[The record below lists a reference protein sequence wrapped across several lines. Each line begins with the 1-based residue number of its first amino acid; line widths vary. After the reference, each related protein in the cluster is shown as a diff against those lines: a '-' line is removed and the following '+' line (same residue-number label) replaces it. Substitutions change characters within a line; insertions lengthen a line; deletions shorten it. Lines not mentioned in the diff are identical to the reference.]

1 MEKYRPPQIKNL
13 VEHLEYEGI
22 LFSDNSYFTSA
33 GKYFKNITIPSGRGP
48 PLKNLDYNYRMKP
61 IIELPFTT
69 GPTNDY
75 IFNTDSLHSAK
86 MKVVLKTPIKGTHD
100 EMKKYEYSVT
110 PGELK
115 INEKLL
121 EGVKM
126 RNIFD
131 RPVVYL
137 VHFVIQNSSG
147 KTFPHTGI
155 CVVYRGEIYTIGY
168 GYSIFTE
175 GIPAYTYIQEE
186 DIETHGTYYSPD
198 LQIDDG
204 KLKSVILW
212 FGILTTDILDRLKE
226 EINSNVKHIRFVT
239 KPTPIEDE
247 AKKDTIQIDSKHT
260 ITFINIRT
268 YVDFA
273 DERDNFPNEWNCH
286 KWALYVLFG
295 GNDALIGKVTK
306 AETDEVDKK
315 YVNKRYMP
323 YYKYPFSP
331 IIMSYG
337 INPLNLY
344 RLYQAM
350 LEKNEVELKK
360 VLEDTDKGFK
370 IFWTIRIKKQDEA
383 IQDKAKQDEA
393 IQDKAKQDEAI
404 QDKAKQDEAKQD
416 EAIQEEEAKQKKS
429 KVRAHEKGGKQK
441 KKGKK
446 SQQTKRRKSKKTPIV
461 KRRKT
466 QKRMRR

>member
-1 MEKYRPPQIKNL
+1 MDEDLPPQKKNL
-13 VEHLEYEGI
+13 VEHLEYEGR
-22 LFSDNSYFTSA
+22 LFSNDSYFTSA

-48 PLKNLDYNYRMKP
+48 PLKHMDYKYRMKP
-61 IIELPFTT
+61 IIRLPFTT

-75 IFNTDSLHSAK
+75 IFNTDSLDPAK
-86 MKVVLKTPIKGTHD
+86 IKVVKKTPIKDTPD
-100 EMKKYEYSVT
+100 EMKKYEYSVD
-110 PGELK
+110 PVRKDELQ

-121 EGVKM
+121 EGLEEK
-126 RNIFD
+126 NIFD

-137 VHFVIQNSSG
+137 VHFVIRNSSG
-147 KTFPHTGI
+147 ETFPHTGI

-168 GYSIFTE
+168 GYSIRKEEISAF
-175 GIPAYTYIQEE
+175 IYTPEE
-186 DIETHGTYYSPD
+186 EIKKYGTYYSPD

-204 KLKSVILW
+204 NLRSVILW
-212 FGILTTDILDRLKE
+212 FGILTEDILNRLKE
-226 EINSNVKHIRFVT
+226 EINSNVTNIRFVT
-239 KPTPIEDE
+239 KPTKKEDE
-247 AKKDTIQIDSKHT
+247 AKKDTVQIDSNHT
-260 ITFINIRT
+260 ITFINRRN

-295 GNDALIGKVTK
+295 GNDALIEEVTK
-306 AETDEVDKK
+306 AETDEVDEK

-344 RLYQAM
+344 RLHQAM
-350 LEKNEVELKK
+350 LDENEVELKK

-383 IQDKAKQDEA
+383 IQ
-393 IQDKAKQDEAI
+393 
-404 QDKAKQDEAKQD
+404 
-416 EAIQEEEAKQKKS
+416 EEEAKQEEQAIREEQAKQEQS
-429 KVRAHEKGGKQK
+429 EVRAHNKGGKQK

-446 SQQTKRRKSKKTPIV
+446 SQQTKRRKSKKRPIV

-466 QKRMRR
+466 QKHMRR

>member
-1 MEKYRPPQIKNL
+1 MDEDLPPQKKNL
-13 VEHLEYEGI
+13 VEHLEYEGT
-22 LFSDNSYFTSA
+22 LFSDDSYFTSA

-48 PLKNLDYNYRMKP
+48 PLKHIDYNYRMKP
-61 IIELPFTT
+61 IIKLPFTT
-69 GPTNDY
+69 GHTNDY
-75 IFNTDSLHSAK
+75 IFNTDYLHSAN
-86 MKVVLKTPIKGTHD
+86 MKVVKRTLIKGTRD

-110 PGELK
+110 QGELQ
-115 INEKLL
+115 INENLL
-121 EGVKM
+121 HGLKEE
-126 RNIFD
+126 NIFD

-137 VHFVIQNSSG
+137 VHFEIRTSKG
-147 KTFPHTGI
+147 EKIPHTGI

-175 GIPAYTYIQEE
+175 GIPAYTYIPEE
-186 DIETHGTYYSPD
+186 DIKKHGTYYSPD

-204 KLKSVILW
+204 TLRSVILW
-212 FGILTTDILDRLKE
+212 FGILTEDILDRLKE
-226 EINSNVKHIRFVT
+226 EIDSYVTHIRFVT
-239 KPTPIEDE
+239 KPTQIEDE

-260 ITFINIRT
+260 ITFINRRR
-268 YVDFA
+268 YVKFA
-273 DERDNFPNEWNCH
+273 DEHDNFPNECNCH

-295 GNDALIGKVTK
+295 GNDALIGEVTD
-306 AETDEVDKK
+306 AETDEVDEK
-315 YVNKRYMP
+315 YVNKKNMP

-331 IIMSYG
+331 FIMSYG

-350 LEKNEVELKK
+350 LEQNEVELKK

-383 IQDKAKQDEA
+383 IQ
-393 IQDKAKQDEAI
+393 
-404 QDKAKQDEAKQD
+404 
-416 EAIQEEEAKQKKS
+416 EEEAKQ
-429 KVRAHEKGGKQK
+429 GGKQK

-446 SQQTKRRKSKKTPIV
+446 SHQTKRRKSKKRPIV

>member
-1 MEKYRPPQIKNL
+1 MEEDPPPQKKNV
-13 VEHLEYEGI
+13 VEHLEYEGT
-22 LFSDNSYFTSA
+22 LFSDGSYFTSA

-48 PLKNLDYNYRMKP
+48 PLKHIDYNYRMKP
-61 IIELPFTT
+61 IIKLPFTT

-75 IFNTDSLHSAK
+75 IFNTDSHYLAK
-86 MKVVLKTPIKGTHD
+86 MKVVSRTPIKDTHD
-100 EMKKYEYSVT
+100 EMKKYEYPVT
-110 PGELK
+110 PGELQ

-121 EGVKM
+121 EGVRE

-137 VHFVIQNSSG
+137 VHFAIQTSRG
-147 KTFPHTGI
+147 QTIPHTGI

-175 GIPAYTYIQEE
+175 GIPAYTYIPEE
-186 DIETHGTYYSPD
+186 EIKKHGTYYSPD

-204 KLKSVILW
+204 NLRSVILW
-212 FGILTTDILDRLKE
+212 FGILTEDILDRLKE
-226 EINSNVKHIRFVT
+226 EINSNVTHIRFVT
-239 KPTPIEDE
+239 KPTQIEDD
-247 AKKDTIQIDSKHT
+247 AKKQTIQIDSKHT
-260 ITFINIRT
+260 ITFINKRR

-295 GNDALIGKVTK
+295 GNDALIGEVTE
-306 AETDEVDKK
+306 AETDKVDEK
-315 YVNKRYMP
+315 YVNKKYMP

-337 INPLNLY
+337 INPVNLY

-350 LEKNEVELKK
+350 IDKNTAELKT
-360 VLEDTDKGFK
+360 VLDDTDKGFK
-370 IFWTIRIKKQDEA
+370 IFWTIRIKT
-383 IQDKAKQDEA
+383 
-393 IQDKAKQDEAI
+393 
-404 QDKAKQDEAKQD
+404 QD
-416 EAIQEEEAKQKKS
+416 EAIQEEEAEQQQS
-429 KVRAHEKGGKQK
+429 QAMAHKKGGKQK

-446 SQQTKRRKSKKTPIV
+446 SQQTKRRKSKKRPIV